1 MTTEKLEFQIIP
13 QLQPGEVLVVHVDTS
28 DFETADQIKEH
39 LAALEADFNRDSRYA
54 DNQLW
59 FVASKGNTNSL
70 AFEVKSQDISAA

>member
-1 MTTEKLEFQIIP
+1 MTTEKLEFEIIP

-28 DFETADQIKEH
+28 DVPADQVPAH

-59 FVASKGNTNSL
+59 FVASKGSSRSV
-70 AFEVKSQDISAA
+70 AFEIQPEDIPAA